1 MFASPL
7 HACLLHKTFCCMQ
20 RAILALASASFA
32 GLIMAASDLAA
43 LFASVGISF
52 WTQRSFK
59 QPLIFSAA
67 ACLAGEQLIN

>member
-1 MFASPL
+1 MLACFSTARLPGSSPE
-7 HACLLHKTFCCMQ
+7 
-20 RAILALASASFA
+20 

-59 QPLIFSAA
+59 QPLLFAAA
-67 ACLAGEQLIN
+67 ACLAGDYFLSVLG